1 VNKHFKGFTILE
13 TLISLI
19 LISIIIGLTYSIFNL
34 IGKQMALLEEEYTQ
48 VLQYNL
54 FNTTIKND
62 IKKSTNYKINND
74 QLILI
79 NYNEANINYSIK
91 NNRILRQNNI
101 KTDTFNINLISY
113 RFFKKN
119 QSDNYE
125 KTFQVSL
132 LLLNDTINANY
143 FLNKSI
149 SEVINT
155 MYFNED

>member
-1 VNKHFKGFTILE
+1 MNKHFKGFTILE

>member
-1 VNKHFKGFTILE
+1 
-13 TLISLI
+13 
-19 LISIIIGLTYSIFNL
+19 
-34 IGKQMALLEEEYTQ
+34 MALLEEEYTQ